1 VEKRDLTNLLGQ
13 EIDHKKL
20 GLCEVLEIT
29 NKDEGKFVGRVTS
42 TGEVKKFVFS
52 NQFFNNV
59 EEYMTVNVKVAK
71 KVEPSRVHKK
81 VDLDKYRNH
90 PLVKKIDQQE
100 AGYRPRQLY
109 QDDTLLIKDDVEDE
123 EEIQD

>member
-1 VEKRDLTNLLGQ
+1 MEKRDLSNLLGQ
-13 EIDHKKL
+13 EIEHKKL
-20 GLCEVLEIT
+20 GLCEVLEVVNI
-29 NKDEGKFVGRVTS
+29 DEGKFVGKVVA
-42 TGEVKKFVFS
+42 TGEVKKLIFS

-59 EEYMTVNVKVAK
+59 DDYLTVNVKVAK
-71 KVEPSRVHKK
+71 KVEPSPVHKK

-100 AGYRPRQLY
+100 SGYRARQLY
-109 QDDTLLIKDDVEDE
+109 EDDSLIIEDDEPEE